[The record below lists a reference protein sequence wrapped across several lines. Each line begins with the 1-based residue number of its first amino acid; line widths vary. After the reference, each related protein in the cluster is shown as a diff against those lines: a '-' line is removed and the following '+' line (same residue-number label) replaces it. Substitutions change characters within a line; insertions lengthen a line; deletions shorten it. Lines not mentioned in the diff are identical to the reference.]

1 VPSNT
6 PSTFPSIA
14 PSAAPSRGKGRKITG
29 THGPI
34 GRKKFKHAPG
44 EKGDGPDVP
53 VGPNDTG
60 STWATVDSGSHK
72 KKKGAIKLSNNL
84 TIRRKSDDESNDR
97 YDKSNDVQN

>member
-1 VPSNT
+1 MELGANWRAFEHTLYVSVDC
-6 PSTFPSIA
+6 TFCCA
-14 PSAAPSRGKGRKITG
+14 VSRKGPENHRHTRTNRK
-29 THGPI
+29 
-34 GRKKFKHAPG
+34 
-44 EKGDGPDVP
+44 
-53 VGPNDTG
+53 G